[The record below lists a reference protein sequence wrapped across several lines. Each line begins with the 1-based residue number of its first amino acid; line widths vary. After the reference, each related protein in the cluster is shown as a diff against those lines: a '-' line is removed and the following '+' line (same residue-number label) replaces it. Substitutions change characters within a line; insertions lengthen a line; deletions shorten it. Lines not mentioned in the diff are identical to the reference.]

1 MSEPVEPPDE
11 LSTLRRWLAD
21 LRATVERKAEGLTPE
36 QLAARSVPPSDLSV
50 LGLVRH
56 LAQMEHYWFVRT
68 LSRADE
74 PQLYVPDGDWDAQFR
89 DAVADEAVVADA
101 FDTWRAVCARA
112 DAVMDGLEPAD
123 LEFVWDPDD
132 RIGSVRDALI
142 QVLYEY
148 SRHCGHLDLL
158 REAIDGQTGEWS
170 LGVHDLEAEP
180 AREVLDLGGHR
191 VPGLGG
197 ARLVLVHRVDPE
209 HALGRLGGG
218 VELPDQPV
226 AVQDRQRVVAPDP
239 LLDGLVHLQQVVELE
254 ELVEPL
260 AVLDQ
265 AVERREQRGPAGR
278 TARRAASA
286 PPATPP

>member
-1 MSEPVEPPDE
+1 M
-11 LSTLRRWLAD
+11 
-21 LRATVERKAEGLTPE
+21 
-36 QLAARSVPPSDLSV
+36 

-56 LAQMEHYWFVRT
+56 LAQMEHYWFVLT

-101 FDTWRAVCARA
+101 FETWRATRARA

-142 QVLYEY
+142 QVVYEY

-158 REAIDGQTGEWS
+158 REAIDGQTGES
-170 LGVHDLEAEP
+170 RRRSRSAAESVDVHDLEVEP
-180 AREVLDLGGHR
+180 AGQVVDLGGDG
-191 VPGLGG
+191 VPGLVRPGE
-197 ARLVLVHRVDPE
+197 VLVHRVDAE
-209 HALGRLGGG
+209 HALGGLGGG

-226 AVQDRQRVVAPDP
+226 ADRI
-239 LLDGLVHLQQVVELE
+239 G
-254 ELVEPL
+254 
-260 AVLDQ
+260 
-265 AVERREQRGPAGR
+265 
-278 TARRAASA
+278 SA
-286 PPATPP
+286 